1 MKSCFI
7 SAPVSIDL
15 SVLKSALENEGIR
28 PVLPFELPIRGANF
42 REQIEKAIKKA
53 QLFIGVLSSNAD
65 NSNVLFEL
73 GYAWAERKRVAVIQ
87 DRSFE
92 LPQNVSGFPVLKSDL
107 NDQEK
112 VQSFLKQF
120 SRQQKA
126 QSTQSSDSPRTK
138 PLSDR
143 AKQLIA
149 HVKA

>member
-1 MKSCFI
+1 MKTCFI
-7 SAPVSIDL
+7 SAPVTIDL
-15 SVLKSALENEGIR
+15 TALKNALRAEGIK

-65 NSNVLFEL
+65 NFNVLFEL
-73 GYAWAERKRVAVIQ
+73 GYAWAQRKRVAVIQ

-92 LPQNVSGFPVLKSDL
+92 LPPNVSGFPVLKSDL

-112 VQSFLKQF
+112 IQSFLKQF

-126 QSTQSSDSPRTK
+126 QSTQSNDSPRTK
-138 PLSDR
+138 PPSDR
-143 AKQLIA
+143 TKQLI
-149 HVKA
+149 